1 MMTEMKRDI
10 SNTGLIAGRLCLDF
24 TNTLD
29 WRGTDNPFELLNN
42 YEDLV
47 TWSGRLGLLSDQE
60 TCHVLEIAGQKMTQS
75 GSVYKRALALR
86 EALYR
91 IFANIAQTQKP
102 NQDDLV
108 IFNQELSAAMAR
120 SRVSATA
127 SGFKWQWAD
136 QENPLDQVLWPI
148 VFDAAT
154 LLTSDMLSRVGMC
167 ADKKCAW
174 LFLDTSKNHKRRW
187 CSMEDCGNRA
197 KFQRHYK
204 RKLKQGMNTKK

>member
-1 MMTEMKRDI
+1 MKRDI

-29 WRGTDNPFELLNN
+29 WRGMDNPFELLNN

-47 TWSGRLGLLSDQE
+47 TWSGRLEILSDQE
-60 TCHVLEIAGQKMTQS
+60 MRRVLQITALQTAQS
-75 GSVYKRALALR
+75 DSVYKRAIALR

-91 IFANIAQTQKP
+91 IFAKISQNRKP
-102 NQDDLV
+102 DQDDLN
-108 IFNQELSAAMAR
+108 IFNRELSSAMAR
-120 SRVSATA
+120 SQVSATA

-136 QENPLDQVLWPI
+136 HENQLDRMFWPI
-148 VFDAAT
+148 VQDAAT

-167 ADKKCAW
+167 SDEKCAW
-174 LFLDTSKNHKRRW
+174 LFLDTSKSHKRRW